1 MSGADSHNDAGLLLE
16 ASRVFN
22 AAGSKYRKIAEV
34 VSDLAVAAKDPADD
48 NTRTAIL
55 CDAAALRLS
64 GRVPGGYEAAL
75 KLLADAKPDKSEDDG
90 ARVFLLRAF
99 AYGQK
104 YKALARTPQSARSA
118 EVNTIVNGV
127 LEDLRSNLQ
136 KAVDQRPSLAAANR
150 HFWDKDAPIRSGVRP
165 DGDQEDDLQAAFE
178 EHPELRTIME
188 IAEAK
193 ANPPKKESSAEK
205 SASPMAKPADQASA
219 TATPTVTPTATPP
232 ATPPDQG
239 SAAGTPPDQASR
251 AARPPDPASTG

>member
-75 KLLADAKPDKSEDDG
+75 KLLADAKPDKSEDNG

-104 YKALARTPQSARSA
+104 YKALARTPRSDRST
-118 EVNTIVNGV
+118 EVNTILNGV

-150 HFWDKDAPIRSGVRP
+150 HFWDKNASIRSGVRP
-165 DGDQEDDLQAAFE
+165 DGDQEDDLEAAFE

-205 SASPMAKPADQASA
+205 PASPMAKPADQAPA
-219 TATPTVTPTATPP
+219 TATPT
-232 ATPPDQG
+232 DQG
-239 SAAGTPPDQASR
+239 SAAGTPPDQASGT
-251 AARPPDPASTG
+251 ARPPDPASTG